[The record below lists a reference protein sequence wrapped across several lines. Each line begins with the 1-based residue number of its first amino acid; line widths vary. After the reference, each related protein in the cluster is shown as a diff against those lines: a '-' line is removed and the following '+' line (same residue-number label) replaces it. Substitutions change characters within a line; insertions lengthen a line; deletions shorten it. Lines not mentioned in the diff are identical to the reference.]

1 MPLATVAKAAT
12 NHSAHPKTNNRLAIR
27 EILKRTLVFGLVLA
41 LVCACVFFVLTLP
54 QPLKADQLPA
64 HNADLQ
70 NGELIFWAG
79 GCASC
84 HAAPGAEDDELLRL
98 SGGVALAT
106 PFGVFRSPNISPDP
120 EAGIGN
126 WSTLDFI
133 NAMVKGLS
141 PELKHYYP
149 AFPYPYYQ
157 NITYVDLIDL
167 KAYLD
172 TLPPSPNQV
181 ADHELSFPYAFRR
194 GLGLWK
200 WRYLERN
207 KSTPGADQTAVDRGR
222 YLVTGPGHCGACHT
236 PRDGFGGEI
245 VDRFL
250 AGADSFE
257 VTELSEGKSAERIP
271 NITPH
276 PDGIGDWSE
285 SDIAYSLESGFD
297 PDFDSFGGKMV
308 EVQENM
314 ARLPAED
321 RAAIAAY
328 LKAIPAKPSDS
339 I

>member
-1 MPLATVAKAAT
+1 M
-12 NHSAHPKTNNRLAIR
+12 
-27 EILKRTLVFGLVLA
+27 
-41 LVCACVFFVLTLP
+41 P
-54 QPLKADQLPA
+54 QPLDEDQVPA
-64 HNADLQ
+64 HTANLQ
-70 NGELIFWAG
+70 NGELVFWAG

-84 HAAPGAEDDELLRL
+84 HAAPGAEENDLLRL
-98 SGGVALAT
+98 SGGVELAT

-141 PELKHYYP
+141 PDLEHYYP
-149 AFPYPYYQ
+149 AFPYPHYQ
-157 NITYVDLIDL
+157 NITYADLIDL

-172 TLPPSPNQV
+172 TLQPSSNQV
-181 ADHELSFPYAFRR
+181 ADHELSFPYSFRR
-194 GLGLWK
+194 GVGLWK

-207 KSTPGADQTAVDRGR
+207 TSRVEIDETPQIERGR

-236 PRDGFGGEI
+236 PRDAYGGEL

-250 AGADSFE
+250 AGAESFE
-257 VTELSEGKSAERIP
+257 VAEASEAGSAGSIP

-276 PDGIGDWSE
+276 PDGLGDWSE
-285 SDIAYSLESGFD
+285 TDIAYSLESGFD
-297 PDFDSFGGKMV
+297 PDFDSFGGSMV

-314 ARLPAED
+314 ARLPADD

-328 LKAIPAKPSDS
+328 LKSIPAHPSAAP
-339 I
+339 